1 MKVIL
6 NIFKNHN
13 KKIKVITIILQSSER
28 LIETKHF
35 WKRKSKI
42 NRMSKR
48 FTCVKHVNVL

>member
-13 KKIKVITIILQSSER
+13 KKINYNNCIVITIILQSSER

-35 WKRKSKI
+35 
-42 NRMSKR
+42 
-48 FTCVKHVNVL
+48 

>member
-35 WKRKSKI
+35 
-42 NRMSKR
+42 
-48 FTCVKHVNVL
+48 